1 MEGSFNIKRD
11 SNIDKQKVLL
21 NLRSSLVLN
30 TLQQQVNNWSFS
42 QHRQIFFCII
52 VQKNFLTNS
61 LKQCLLEI

>member
-11 SNIDKQKVLL
+11 SNIGKQKVLL

-30 TLQQQVNNWSFS
+30 SLQQQVNWSFS

-52 VQKNFLTNS
+52 VQKNCLTNS